1 MLLGTD
7 GTINGWRVVL
17 QPDFVKFFT
26 TNRYLDRLNAGGP
39 KKAKQLI
46 ETKVRAICNSTSPGS
61 STYPKLGNMKWLRGK
76 KGVKIQEDRL
86 TGDYRILF
94 LPTKPDKQELTF
106 FAIRDHDGVQEF
118 LRDAHARV
126 HNAAMDEFS
135 ILEWEEGEDY
145 SVDMSQEDAEEQ
157 VRKIQAELENIVGKE
172 EIVQNEQ
179 QFIDVART
187 CSIYRL
193 GKYGIELDPSPEQI
207 EHINSPSPMLLP
219 GVAGTGKS
227 TVLQYRFR
235 DAILSYG
242 DHTDEFFKRGI
253 YLTLNKP
260 LSKSTRREVEKI
272 LPPEH
277 KKKVDVAIQ
286 DINSWV
292 SALLGEEVSIS
303 TPNLTFDL
311 FRKWWSKRQTLQK
324 YDPAQAWEEYRGV
337 IKGTAKS
344 LDYDDG
350 TITVDDY
357 IAMPHDRCAYP
368 ANQRTDFY
376 NDIVAAFEYY
386 RKQSDNVLYDDQDL
400 IRKVKQM
407 NLHPVYRHIFIDEV
421 QDLTELQL
429 LVAMEMLEEPPVCNC
444 TSAKKACN
452 CPPSCENCHCLIFDV
467 AGDISQQVYPTRF
480 RWEDSKRSIFETL
493 NLPSHK
499 RKPMATSYRS
509 VRSIVDLSS
518 YYLDHMIN
526 DYRQGGDITQA
537 QAEQKAETPA
547 LIQATAEQ
555 LHDILSSAELPASH
569 CPIIVRDEST
579 KLNLEKE
586 LIRNARNRLLE
597 SIKVQFSGSN
607 EVQEEELLK
616 AMELEETRITSY
628 TLTVA
633 DAKGLEWNNVVLWDI
648 SSGSEYLLERKLHER
663 RGAYI
668 EEEDWNYQ
676 LELRHAFVATTRARL
691 LLLHLG
697 KIRKEHDNNP
707 FYDDLLDKEL
717 IVTETEPVDLTRF
730 SKSELTAE
738 EYEVMA
744 EDYENKEMYG
754 AAAYIYD
761 NNLNNPKKATEMQY
775 LNAKKSND
783 RLQMA
788 KILIHF
794 ERTYGNSTLGP
805 EEQQHVLNLLD
816 ENGQDTELGYIIE
829 IANVLG
835 LKEKAKLAELKRKV
849 NLANV
854 FGDADTY
861 LSIAKAYDDLE
872 EWSKSGDF
880 YAKANAKKKAIEAW
894 WKGRSYEKAWEA
906 IVQTLAPS
914 PTLGLELL
922 LIELLTKQRIKKADA
937 ALFKEQFGVDHDEG
951 WDVLKD
957 MNLKLAELEFTCSE
971 SKQRVAKLAFAS
983 LSSEERAK
991 RYLQHGNW
999 KQGLEVYLEDHE
1011 LDFRTGLNECREIDP
1026 NELRAWF
1033 LAESEGNN
1041 PGLTSLR
1048 KLQFYQFL
1056 FAQRFRNKPTLNA
1069 MRDFVLEL
1077 NLPEMRKPNLG
1088 AGSVLQRWHHALHCI
1103 ANPQDGNLGSG
1114 KANILVI
1121 IRWYSQDD
1129 TLGDDL
1135 LLHSMRCALYASLEA
1150 TYTAFEK
1157 VTQRRLLNKN
1167 YVKEALIVAELYMKT
1182 MMNPRRYS
1190 PGNYSRV
1197 RKALIGWM
1205 KHTGVHDFVD
1215 AWFDFFLD
1223 MKPDQATLNKNSMLK
1238 RDIQT
1243 IFPLFKDQV
1252 IGYEDGLPS
1261 VNLYP
1266 EDSLTRRYDGG
1277 DKKYSFSPAG
1287 LDILRSVSYTKG
1299 QRNAVIRTINEF
1311 TDEDAELNEIYVQQ
1325 MIINRNAGIESRCF
1339 FETIEQF
1346 LSSQQTMDQD
1356 SENSTSMPG
1365 VDETIEFVE
1374 DEASDEGKAVEEV
1387 DIDESE
1393 IPADK
1398 AIQELTSQDDV
1409 QDQHTSTKVEDDE
1422 ASGDMPAADAEEDQ
1436 GDVADEP
1443 MSEDNLTPEALI
1455 NDLHQATPEDVGAWF
1470 MEHHSRKFIPENSSF
1485 IIECYT
1491 TFKGRLERQPPEFTI
1506 NTVNEWLCFH
1516 EILKIMRKAPFNFQ
1530 ENPYVANQSIAEQLA
1545 QARRDMAENRSEY
1558 SREKVNALIG
1568 IR

>member
-1 MLLGTD
+1 MLPGTD
-7 GTINGWRVVL
+7 GTINGWRVIL

-26 TNRYLDRLNAGGP
+26 TNRYLDRLNTGGP

-46 ETKVRAICNSTSPGS
+46 EMKIRAICNSASPGS

-94 LPTKPDKQELTF
+94 LPTKPDEQELTF

-145 SVDMSQEDAEEQ
+145 SVDMSQDNAEEQ
-157 VRKIQAELENIVGKE
+157 VQKIQAELENIVGKE
-172 EIVQNEQ
+172 EVVQNEQ

-193 GKYGIELDPSPEQI
+193 GKYGIELDPSSEQI

-242 DHTDEFFKRGI
+242 DHTDEFFKHGI

-260 LSKSTRREVEKI
+260 LSKSTRREVKKI
-272 LPPEH
+272 LPAELGQ
-277 KKKVDVAIQ
+277 KVDIAIQ

-292 SALLGEEVSIS
+292 SALLGEEEAIS
-303 TPNLTFDL
+303 TPNLTFEF
-311 FRKWWSKRQTLQK
+311 FRKWWSRRQTLQK

-368 ANQRTDFY
+368 DNQRTDFY
-376 NDIVAAFEYY
+376 NDIVAAFDYY

-407 NLHPVYRHIFIDEV
+407 NLPQMYRHIFIDEV

-429 LVAMEMLEEPPVCNC
+429 LVAMEMLEAPPTCIC
-444 TSAKKACN
+444 SSGKKSCN
-452 CPPSCENCHCLIFDV
+452 CPPSCENCQCLIFDV
-467 AGDISQQVYPTRF
+467 TGDLSQQVYPTRF
-480 RWEDSKRSIFETL
+480 RWEDTKRAIYESLKLRCHE
-493 NLPSHK
+493 

-518 YYLDHMIN
+518 YYLDNMVD
-526 DYRQGGDITQA
+526 DYRQGGDIAQA

-547 LIQATAEQ
+547 LIEATSER
-555 LHDILSSAELPASH
+555 LHDIISDAELPASH
-569 CPIIVRDEST
+569 CPIIVRDEAT
-579 KLNLEKE
+579 KLNLEDD
-586 LIRNARNRLLE
+586 LIRCARNRIAE
-597 SIKVQFSGSN
+597 KIKLQFPGSS

-616 AMELEETRITSY
+616 AVKLAETRITSY

-633 DAKGLEWNNVVLWDI
+633 DAKGLEWNNVVLWDL
-648 SSGSEYLLERKLHER
+648 SSGSDYLLERKLHER

-697 KIRKEHDNNP
+697 KIRKEHNSNP
-707 FYDDLLDKEL
+707 FYEDLLDKEL
-717 IVTETEPVDLTRF
+717 IVIESEPVDLTRF

-754 AAAYIYD
+754 AAAYIYE

-775 LNAKKSND
+775 LDAKKSND
-783 RLQMA
+783 SLLMA
-788 KILIHF
+788 KIMIQY
-794 ERTYGNSTLGP
+794 ERTHDDATLGP
-805 EEQQHVLNLLD
+805 KEQQHVLNLLN

-829 IANVLG
+829 IANMLG
-835 LKEKAKLAELKRKV
+835 LENKAKLAELKRKV
-849 NLANV
+849 NLANI
-854 FGDADTY
+854 FGDAETY
-861 LSIAKAYDDLE
+861 LSIAKDYEDLE

-880 YAKANAKKKAIEAW
+880 YAKANAKKEAVEAW
-894 WKGRSYEKAWEA
+894 WKGNSYEKAWEV

-914 PTLGLELL
+914 PNLSLELL
-922 LIELLTKQRIKKADA
+922 LIDLMTKQRMEKTDGV
-937 ALFKEQFGVDHDEG
+937 LFKQQFGVDYDEG
-951 WDVLKD
+951 WNVLKD
-957 MNLKLAELEFTCSE
+957 MNIKLADFEFTCSE
-971 SKQRVAKLAFAS
+971 SKERVAELALAS

-991 RYLQHGNW
+991 RYHSSGNW
-999 KQGLEVYLEDHE
+999 RQALGVYLEDGE
-1011 LDFRTGLNECREIDP
+1011 LDFRAGLNACRDIGTD
-1026 NELRAWF
+1026 ELHSWF
-1033 LAESEGNN
+1033 RRESEEKN
-1041 PGLTSLR
+1041 PGLTSSR

-1056 FAQRFRNKPTLNA
+1056 FAQRFENKPNLNA

-1077 NLPEMRKPNLG
+1077 NLPEMKRQNIG
-1088 AGSVLQRWHHALHCI
+1088 AGSALQRWHHSLYCI
-1103 ANPQDGNLGSG
+1103 ANPQDGNTGPG
-1114 KANILVI
+1114 RANIGVI
-1121 IRWYSQDD
+1121 IRWYTEDD
-1129 TLGDDL
+1129 TLENDL

-1150 TYTAFEK
+1150 TYIAFEK
-1157 VTQRRLLNKN
+1157 ITQRRLENKN
-1167 YVKEALIVAELYMKT
+1167 YVKEALIVTELYMKT

-1190 PGNYSRV
+1190 PGNYPRV
-1197 RKALIGWM
+1197 RNALIGWM
-1205 KHTGVHDFVD
+1205 KDTEIHDFVD

-1223 MKPDQATLNKNSMLK
+1223 MKPDQALLNKNTVLK

-1243 IFPLFKDQV
+1243 VFPLFRDQV
-1252 IGYEDGLPS
+1252 EGYVDGLPS
-1261 VNLYP
+1261 VGLYP
-1266 EDSLTRRYDGG
+1266 DDSLTRRYEGG
-1277 DKKYSFSPAG
+1277 TKKYSFSPAG
-1287 LDILRSVSYTKG
+1287 LKILRSAFYSKG
-1299 QRNAVIRTINEF
+1299 LFNAVNRIVDEF
-1311 TDEDAELNEIYVQQ
+1311 KEEGHELNDIYVQQ
-1325 MIINRNAGIESRCF
+1325 MVINLNTKIEPKCF

-1346 LSSQQTMDQD
+1346 LSNQQTVVQETARDGLMTNVVEANEILEDED
-1356 SENSTSMPG
+1356 REEMNTVEEVEYEGST
-1365 VDETIEFVE
+1365 DETI
-1374 DEASDEGKAVEEV
+1374 
-1387 DIDESE
+1387 
-1393 IPADK
+1393 
-1398 AIQELTSQDDV
+1398 
-1409 QDQHTSTKVEDDE
+1409 QHPNQEDDAQNQDSPVE
-1422 ASGDMPAADAEEDQ
+1422 PMANQASHAVTAMEAEEEQDVEAGEPVNEDQ
-1436 GDVADEP
+1436 LNP
-1443 MSEDNLTPEALI
+1443 NALI
-1455 NDLHQATPEDVGAWF
+1455 NDLHENTPEDVSTWF
-1470 MEHHSRKFIPENSSF
+1470 IENHSKTFVPDNSRF

-1491 TFKGRLERQPPEFTI
+1491 TFIKRLERQPTEFTA

-1516 EILKIMRKAPFNFQ
+1516 EILKIMREAFKFS
-1530 ENPYVANQSIAEQLA
+1530 ENPYVGNQSMAEQLA
-1545 QARRDMAENRSEY
+1545 QARRFVAENRGEY
-1558 SREKVNALIG
+1558 SKQKVAALIN

>member
-26 TNRYLDRLNAGGP
+26 TNRYLDRLNTGGP
-39 KKAKQLI
+39 IKAKQLI
-46 ETKVRAICNSTSPGS
+46 ETKVRAICNSASPGS

-242 DHTDEFFKRGI
+242 EHADEFFKRGI

-260 LSKSTRREVEKI
+260 LSKSTRREVKKT
-272 LPPEH
+272 LPTELGE
-277 KKKVDVAIQ
+277 KVDIAIQ

-311 FRKWWSKRQTLQK
+311 FRKWWSRRQTLQK

-368 ANQRTDFY
+368 ANQRLDFY

-444 TSAKKACN
+444 TSAKKRCN
-452 CPPSCENCHCLIFDV
+452 CPPSCENCQCIIFDV

-586 LIRNARNRLLE
+586 LIRNARNLLLE
-597 SIKVQFSGSN
+597 TIKVQFPGSK
-607 EVQEEELLK
+607 EVQKEELLK
-616 AMELEETRITSY
+616 AMKLAETRITSY

-668 EEEDWNYQ
+668 EKEDWNYQ

-691 LLLHLG
+691 LLLHLCT
-697 KIRKEHDNNP
+697 IRNEDSNNP
-707 FYDDLLDKEL
+707 FYSNLLNKEL
-717 IVTETEPVDLTRF
+717 IIVESEPVDLTRF
-730 SKSELTAE
+730 SKSELTVE

-754 AAAYIYD
+754 AAAYIYE

-775 LNAKKSND
+775 LDAKKSND
-783 RLQMA
+783 QLLMA
-788 KILIHF
+788 KILIQY
-794 ERTYGNSTLGP
+794 ERTYGDSTLGP
-805 EEQQHVLNLLD
+805 KEQQHVLDLLN

-829 IANVLG
+829 IANMLD
-835 LKEKAKLAELKRKV
+835 LEDKAKLAELKRKV

-854 FGDADTY
+854 FGDAETY
-861 LSIAKAYDDLE
+861 LSIAKAYEDLE

-880 YAKANAKKKAIEAW
+880 YAKANSKKEAVEAW
-894 WKGRSYEKAWEA
+894 WKGTSYEKAWEV

-914 PTLGLELL
+914 TSPRLELL
-922 LIELLTKQRIKKADA
+922 LIELLTKQRIEKADA
-937 ALFKEQFGVDHDEG
+937 ALFNEQFGVDHDEG
-951 WDVLKD
+951 WSVLKN
-957 MNLKLAELEFTCSE
+957 MNIKLADIEFTYPE
-971 SKQRVAKLAFAS
+971 SKQRVAELAFAS
-983 LSSEERAK
+983 LSSEDRAK
-991 RYLQHGNW
+991 RYLQHGHW

-1011 LDFRTGLNECREIDP
+1011 LDFRTGLNACKEIDP
-1026 NELRAWF
+1026 SELNAWF
-1033 LAESEGNN
+1033 LAKSEDNN
-1041 PGLTSLR
+1041 SGLTSTR

-1056 FAQRFRNKPTLNA
+1056 FAQRFENKPSLNA

-1077 NLPEMRKPNLG
+1077 NLPEMRKPILG
-1088 AGSVLQRWHHALHCI
+1088 AGSALQRWHHTLHCI

-1129 TLGDDL
+1129 TLENDL
-1135 LLHSMRCALYASLEA
+1135 LLYSMRCALYASLEA
-1150 TYTAFEK
+1150 TYIAFEK
-1157 VTQRRLLNKN
+1157 ATQRTLQKN
-1167 YVKEALIVAELYMKT
+1167 FVKEALIVTELYMKT

-1205 KHTGVHDFVD
+1205 KDTGVHDFVD

-1223 MKPDQATLNKNSMLK
+1223 MKPDRALLNKNKMLK

-1252 IGYEDGLPS
+1252 IRYEDGLPS

-1277 DKKYSFSPAG
+1277 DKKYSFSQDG
-1287 LDILRSVSYTKG
+1287 LDILRNASYTKG
-1299 QRNAVIRTINEF
+1299 QRNAVIRIINEL
-1311 TDEDAELNEIYVQQ
+1311 DEDAELNEIYIQQ
-1325 MIINRNAGIESRCF
+1325 MIINPNAEIGPRCF

-1346 LSSQQTMDQD
+1346 LSSQQTMVQ
-1356 SENSTSMPG
+1356 ENELESVVADVVEANEMLEDEENTIEEVEFEGSTE
-1365 VDETIEFVE
+1365 ETI
-1374 DEASDEGKAVEEV
+1374 
-1387 DIDESE
+1387 
-1393 IPADK
+1393 
-1398 AIQELTSQDDV
+1398 
-1409 QDQHTSTKVEDDE
+1409 QHPSLEDDAQIQQSPVE
-1422 ASGDMPAADAEEDQ
+1422 PEINETSHATTTMQAEEEQ
-1436 GDVADEP
+1436 DVAAGEP
-1443 MSEDNLTPEALI
+1443 VNEDNLTPEALI
-1455 NDLHQATPEDVGAWF
+1455 NDLHQATPKDVGAWF
-1470 MEHHSRKFIPENSSF
+1470 MEHHSRKFTPENSKF

-1491 TFKGRLERQPPEFTI
+1491 AFKGRLERQPSEITI

-1516 EILKIMRKAPFNFQ
+1516 EILKIMRKPPFNFQ
-1530 ENPYVANQSIAEQLA
+1530 ENPYHENQSIAEQFA
-1545 QARRDMAENRSEY
+1545 QARRVLAANLKEY
-1558 SREKVNALIG
+1558 SKEKVNAMIG
-1568 IR
+1568 IH